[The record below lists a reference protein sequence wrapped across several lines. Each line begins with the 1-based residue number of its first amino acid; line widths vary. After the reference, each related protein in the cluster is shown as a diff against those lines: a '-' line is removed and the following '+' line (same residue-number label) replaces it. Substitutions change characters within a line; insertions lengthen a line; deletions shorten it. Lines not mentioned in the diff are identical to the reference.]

1 LSGAERLLS
10 VSAEPFDG
18 VDQVMYERLEQAL
31 SDFGEVMIRLD
42 SGEEA
47 ELHLHN
53 VEFVGEPFVK
63 VDADN
68 ETIWFN
74 AEKVESYWIH
84 EDF

>member
-1 LSGAERLLS
+1 MSGLERLLS
-10 VSAEPFDG
+10 VSAESFG
-18 VDQVMYERLEQAL
+18 RVDQLMYERLEQAL
-31 SDFGEVMIRLD
+31 EENGEIMIQLD

-63 VDADN
+63 VEADN

>member
-1 LSGAERLLS
+1 
-10 VSAEPFDG
+10 
-18 VDQVMYERLEQAL
+18 MYERLEQAL

-42 SGEEA
+42 SGKEA

-53 VEFVGEPFVK
+53 TEFVGEPFVK
-63 VDADN
+63 VEADN